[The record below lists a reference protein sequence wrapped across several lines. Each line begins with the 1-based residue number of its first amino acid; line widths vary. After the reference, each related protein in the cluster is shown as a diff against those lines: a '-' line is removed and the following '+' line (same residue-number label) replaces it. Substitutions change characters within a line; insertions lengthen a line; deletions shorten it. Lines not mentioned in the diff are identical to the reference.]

1 MEEERFESKDGY
13 IKFEESDF
21 LMQVGG
27 ESVISLW
34 SIARAMK
41 LPHFASLLDNFLNL
55 GGKQYP
61 EGYRLGKMMRF
72 THRTL
77 QRCLFAFCLGII
89 AGLSEQQFTDP
100 RNETAIASAKKLK
113 EMIEDGTLSAGLYL

>member
-1 MEEERFESKDGY
+1 MEETFGSSDGY
-13 IKFEESDF
+13 IKFNEADF

-41 LPHFASLLDNFLNL
+41 LPHLASLLDNFLNL

-61 EGYRLGKMMRF
+61 EGYRLGKIMRS

-77 QRCLFAFCLGII
+77 QRCLYAFCIGVIV
-89 AGLSEQQFTDP
+89 GLSEQEFTDE
-100 RNETAIASAKKLK
+100 RNETAIASAKEIK
-113 EMIEDGTLSAGLYL
+113 EMVENGKLSAGPYL